1 MALSSILCVDCM
13 KRFITILFII
23 SQYLLGQF
31 PSYDLSAVPGSNF
44 VAAVE
49 PLVRSTSFSL
59 GYHQFSEPDLTRR
72 FSVSVSAAVGNDLT
86 GRSFSGNSIIGLPII
101 HGALLITENLKIN
114 GIFGGFTSDND
125 VLEYSGYGFSL
136 SLSEDDTSQWV
147 ADLSVA
153 KMDGPR
159 HLHCRTVDVSISKA
173 SLFKTFPFYFGFGN
187 NQYTSRIFH
196 LGDGEIPEKISGS
209 ANYMLLGKIISFS
222 SWSIGTQARIN
233 NKLTQFSL
241 SLHKS
246 FN

>member
-1 MALSSILCVDCM
+1 M
-13 KRFITILFII
+13 KRFITILLII

-31 PSYDLSAVPGSNF
+31 PSYDLSEVAESNF
-44 VAAVE
+44 VAGVE

-59 GYHQFSEPDLTRR
+59 GYHQFSAPDLTSR
-72 FSVSVSAAVGNDLT
+72 FSVSISAAV
-86 GRSFSGNSIIGLPII
+86 RSENSIIGLPII
-101 HGALLITENLKIN
+101 HGALLVTENLKIN
-114 GIFGGFTSDND
+114 GILGGLTTDND

-159 HLHCRTVDVSISKA
+159 HLHCRTIDASISKA
-173 SLFKTFPFYFGFGN
+173 SIFKAIPFYFGFGI
-187 NQYTSRIFH
+187 NQYTSRIFYK
-196 LGDGEIPEKISGS
+196 GDGEIPEIISGS
-209 ANYMLLGKIISFS
+209 ANYVLLGKIISFS

>member
-1 MALSSILCVDCM
+1 M

-31 PSYDLSAVPGSNF
+31 PSYDLSAVAGSNF

-59 GYHQFSEPDLTRR
+59 GYHQFSETDLTSR
-72 FSVSVSAAVGNDLT
+72 FSVSISAAV
-86 GRSFSGNSIIGLPII
+86 RSENSIIGLPII
-101 HGALLITENLKIN
+101 HGALLVTDNLKIN
-114 GIFGGFTSDND
+114 GIFGGITSDND

-136 SLSEDDTSQWV
+136 SLSENDTSQWV

-159 HLHCRTVDVSISKA
+159 HLHCRTIDASISKA
-173 SLFKTFPFYFGFGN
+173 SIFKIFPFYFGFGV
-187 NQYTSRIFH
+187 NQYTSRIFYQ
-196 LGDGEIPEKISGS
+196 GDGEIPEKISGS

-222 SWSIGTQARIN
+222 SWSVGTQARIN

>member
-1 MALSSILCVDCM
+1 M

-31 PSYDLSAVPGSNF
+31 PSYDLSAVAGSNF

-59 GYHQFSEPDLTRR
+59 GYHQFSETDLTSR
-72 FSVSVSAAVGNDLT
+72 FSVSISAAV
-86 GRSFSGNSIIGLPII
+86 RSENSIIGLPII
-101 HGALLITENLKIN
+101 HGALLVTENLKIN
-114 GIFGGFTSDND
+114 GILGGLTTDND

-147 ADLSVA
+147 ADLIVA
-153 KMDGPR
+153 KMDGSR
-159 HLHCRTVDVSISKA
+159 HLHCRTIDASISKA
-173 SLFKTFPFYFGFGN
+173 SIFKAFPFYFGFGI
-187 NQYTSRIFH
+187 NQYTSRIFYK
-196 LGDGEIPEKISGS
+196 GDGEIPEKISGS
-209 ANYMLLGKIISFS
+209 ANYVLLGKIISFS
-222 SWSIGTQARIN
+222 TWSIGTQARIN

>member
-1 MALSSILCVDCM
+1 M

-31 PSYDLSAVPGSNF
+31 PSYDLSAVAESNF
-44 VAAVE
+44 VAGVE

-59 GYHQFSEPDLTRR
+59 GYHQFSAPDLTSR
-72 FSVSVSAAVGNDLT
+72 FSVSISAAV
-86 GRSFSGNSIIGLPII
+86 RSENSIIGLPII
-101 HGALLITENLKIN
+101 HGALLVTDNLKIN
-114 GIFGGFTSDND
+114 GIFGGITSDND

-147 ADLSVA
+147 ADLIVA
-153 KMDGPR
+153 KMDGSR
-159 HLHCRTVDVSISKA
+159 HLHCRTIDASISKA
-173 SLFKTFPFYFGFGN
+173 SIFKAFPFYFGFGI
-187 NQYTSRIFH
+187 NQYTSRIFYK
-196 LGDGEIPEKISGS
+196 GDGEIPEKISGS
-209 ANYMLLGKIISFS
+209 ANYVLLGKIISFS

>member
-1 MALSSILCVDCM
+1 M

-31 PSYDLSAVPGSNF
+31 PSYDLSAVAGSNF
-44 VAAVE
+44 VATVE

-59 GYHQFSEPDLTRR
+59 GYHQFSETDLTSR
-72 FSVSVSAAVGNDLT
+72 FSVSISAAV
-86 GRSFSGNSIIGLPII
+86 RSENSIIGLPII
-101 HGALLITENLKIN
+101 HGALLVTENLKIN
-114 GIFGGFTSDND
+114 GILGGLTTDND

-147 ADLSVA
+147 ADFSVA

-222 SWSIGTQARIN
+222 SWSVGTQARIN

>member
-1 MALSSILCVDCM
+1 M

-31 PSYDLSAVPGSNF
+31 PSYDLSAVAGSNF

-59 GYHQFSEPDLTRR
+59 GYHQFSETDLTSR
-72 FSVSVSAAVGNDLT
+72 FSVSISAAV
-86 GRSFSGNSIIGLPII
+86 RSENSIIGLPII
-101 HGALLITENLKIN
+101 HGALLVTENLKIN
-114 GIFGGFTSDND
+114 GIWGGVTTDND

-222 SWSIGTQARIN
+222 SWSVGTQARIN

>member
-1 MALSSILCVDCM
+1 MTRLI
-13 KRFITILFII
+13 KILFFI

-31 PSYDLSAVPGSNF
+31 PSYDLSEVTGNNF

-59 GYHQFSEPDLTRR
+59 GYHQFSEPDLSSR
-72 FSVSVSAAVGNDLT
+72 FSVNVNAAVGTEN
-86 GRSFSGNSIIGLPII
+86 SFFGLPII
-101 HGALLITENLKIN
+101 HGALLLTDNLIIN
-114 GIFGGFTSDND
+114 GIIGGVTSDND
-125 VLEYSGYGFSL
+125 VLQYSGYGFSL

-147 ADLSVA
+147 ADLIVA
-153 KMDGPR
+153 KMDGSR
-159 HLHCRTVDVSISKA
+159 HLHCRTIDASISKA
-173 SLFKTFPFYFGFGN
+173 SIFKAIPFYFGFGI
-187 NQYTSRIFH
+187 NQYTSRIFYK
-196 LGDGEIPEKISGS
+196 GDEEIPEIISGS
-209 ANYMLLGKIISFS
+209 ANYVLLGKIISFS

>member
-1 MALSSILCVDCM
+1 MTRLI
-13 KRFITILFII
+13 KILFFI

-31 PSYDLSAVPGSNF
+31 PSYDLSEVSGNNF

-59 GYHQFSEPDLTRR
+59 GYHQFSEPDLSSR
-72 FSVSVSAAVGNDLT
+72 FSVNVNAAVGTEN
-86 GRSFSGNSIIGLPII
+86 SFFGLPII
-101 HGALLITENLKIN
+101 HGALLLTDNLIIN
-114 GIFGGFTSDND
+114 GIIGGVTSDND
-125 VLEYSGYGFSL
+125 VLQYSGYGFSL

-147 ADLSVA
+147 ADLSLA

-159 HLHCRTVDVSISKA
+159 HLHCRTIDASISKA
-173 SLFKTFPFYFGFGN
+173 SIFKAFPFYFGFGI
-187 NQYTSRIFH
+187 NQYTSRIFYK
-196 LGDGEIPEKISGS
+196 GDGEIPEKISGS
-209 ANYMLLGKIISFS
+209 ANYVLLGKIISFS

>member
-1 MALSSILCVDCM
+1 M

-31 PSYDLSAVPGSNF
+31 PSYDLSAVAGSNF

-59 GYHQFSEPDLTRR
+59 GYHQFSETDLTSR
-72 FSVSVSAAVGNDLT
+72 FSVSISAAV
-86 GRSFSGNSIIGLPII
+86 RSENSIIGLPII
-101 HGALLITENLKIN
+101 HGALLVTDNLKIN
-114 GIFGGFTSDND
+114 GIFGGITSDND

-159 HLHCRTVDVSISKA
+159 HLHCRTIDASISKA
-173 SLFKTFPFYFGFGN
+173 SIFKTFPFYFGFGI
-187 NQYTSRIFH
+187 NQYTSRIFYK
-196 LGDGEIPEKISGS
+196 GDGEIPEIISGS
-209 ANYMLLGKIISFS
+209 ANYVLLGKIISFS

>member
-1 MALSSILCVDCM
+1 MTRLI
-13 KRFITILFII
+13 KILFFI

-31 PSYDLSAVPGSNF
+31 PSYDLSEVTGNNF

-59 GYHQFSEPDLTRR
+59 GYHQFSEPDLSSR
-72 FSVSVSAAVGNDLT
+72 FSVNVNAAVGTEN
-86 GRSFSGNSIIGLPII
+86 SFFGLPII
-101 HGALLITENLKIN
+101 HGALLITDNLIIN
-114 GIFGGFTSDND
+114 GIIGGVTSDND
-125 VLEYSGYGFSL
+125 VLQYSGYGFSL

-147 ADLSVA
+147 ADLIIA
-153 KMDGPR
+153 KMDGSR
-159 HLHCRTVDVSISKA
+159 HLHCRTIDASISKA
-173 SLFKTFPFYFGFGN
+173 SIFKAFPFYFGFGI
-187 NQYTSRIFH
+187 NQYTSRIFYK
-196 LGDGEIPEKISGS
+196 GDGEIPEKISGS
-209 ANYMLLGKIISFS
+209 ANYVLLGKIISFS

>member
-1 MALSSILCVDCM
+1 M

-31 PSYDLSAVPGSNF
+31 PSYDLSKVAESNF
-44 VAAVE
+44 VAGVE

-59 GYHQFSEPDLTRR
+59 GYHQFLAPDLANR
-72 FSVSVSAAVGNDLT
+72 FHVSINTAVGYDLT
-86 GRSFSGNSIIGLPII
+86 DRSFSGKSIVGLPII
-101 HGALLITENLKIN
+101 HGALLVTENLKIN
-114 GIFGGFTSDND
+114 GIMGGVTTDND

-147 ADLSVA
+147 ADLIMA

-159 HLHCRTVDVSISKA
+159 HLHCRTIDASISKT
-173 SLFKTFPFYFGFGN
+173 SRFKAFPFYFGFGI
-187 NQYTSRIFH
+187 NQYTSRIFYK
-196 LGDGEIPEKISGS
+196 GDGEIPEIISGS
-209 ANYMLLGKIISFS
+209 ANYVLLGKIISFS

>member
-1 MALSSILCVDCM
+1 M

-31 PSYDLSAVPGSNF
+31 PSYDLSAVAGSNF
-44 VAAVE
+44 VATVE

-59 GYHQFSEPDLTRR
+59 GYHQFSETDLTSR
-72 FSVSVSAAVGNDLT
+72 FSVSISAAV
-86 GRSFSGNSIIGLPII
+86 RSENSIIGLPII
-101 HGALLITENLKIN
+101 HGALLVTDNLKIN
-114 GIFGGFTSDND
+114 GIFGGITSDND

-136 SLSEDDTSQWV
+136 SLSENDTSQWV

-159 HLHCRTVDVSISKA
+159 HLHCRTIDASISKA
-173 SLFKTFPFYFGFGN
+173 SIFKTFPFYFGFGV
-187 NQYTSRIFH
+187 NQYTSRIFYQ
-196 LGDGEIPEKISGS
+196 GDGEIPEKISGS

-222 SWSIGTQARIN
+222 SWSVGTQARIN

>member
-1 MALSSILCVDCM
+1 M
-13 KRFITILFII
+13 KRFVTILFII

-31 PSYDLSAVPGSNF
+31 PSYDLSAVAGSNF

-72 FSVSVSAAVGNDLT
+72 FSVSINAAV
-86 GRSFSGNSIIGLPII
+86 RSENSIIGLPII
-101 HGALLITENLKIN
+101 HGALLVTDNLKIN
-114 GIFGGFTSDND
+114 GIFGGITSDND
-125 VLEYSGYGFSL
+125 VLQYSGYGFSL

-147 ADLSVA
+147 ADLSVS

-159 HLHCRTVDVSISKA
+159 HLHCRTIDASISKA
-173 SLFKTFPFYFGFGN
+173 SIFKTFPFYFGFGI
-187 NQYTSRIFH
+187 NQYMSRIFYQ
-196 LGDGEIPEKISGS
+196 GDGEIPEKISGS

-222 SWSIGTQARIN
+222 SWSVGTQARIN

>member
-1 MALSSILCVDCM
+1 M

-23 SQYLLGQF
+23 FQYLLGQF
-31 PSYDLSAVPGSNF
+31 PSYDLSAVAGSNF
-44 VAAVE
+44 VATVE

-59 GYHQFSEPDLTRR
+59 GYHQFSETDLTSR
-72 FSVSVSAAVGNDLT
+72 FSVSISAAV
-86 GRSFSGNSIIGLPII
+86 RSENSIIGLPII
-101 HGALLITENLKIN
+101 HGALLVTDNLKIN
-114 GIFGGFTSDND
+114 GIFGGITSDND

-136 SLSEDDTSQWV
+136 SLSENDTSQWV

-159 HLHCRTVDVSISKA
+159 HLHCRTIDASISKA
-173 SLFKTFPFYFGFGN
+173 SIFKTFPFYFGFGV
-187 NQYTSRIFH
+187 NQYTSRIFYQ
-196 LGDGEIPEKISGS
+196 GDGEIPEKISGS

-222 SWSIGTQARIN
+222 SWSVGTQARIN

>member
-1 MALSSILCVDCM
+1 M

-31 PSYDLSAVPGSNF
+31 PSYDLSKVAESNF
-44 VAAVE
+44 VAGVE

-59 GYHQFSEPDLTRR
+59 GYHQFLAPDLANR
-72 FSVSVSAAVGNDLT
+72 FHVSINTAAGYDLT
-86 GRSFSGNSIIGLPII
+86 DRSFSGKSIVGLPII
-101 HGALLITENLKIN
+101 HGALLVTENLKIN
-114 GIFGGFTSDND
+114 GILGGLTTDND

-147 ADLSVA
+147 ADLIMA

-159 HLHCRTVDVSISKA
+159 HLHCRTIDASISKT
-173 SLFKTFPFYFGFGN
+173 SRFKAFPFYFGFGI
-187 NQYTSRIFH
+187 NQYTSRIFYK
-196 LGDGEIPEKISGS
+196 GDGEIPEIISGS
-209 ANYMLLGKIISFS
+209 ANYVLLGKIISFS

>member
-1 MALSSILCVDCM
+1 M

-31 PSYDLSAVPGSNF
+31 PSYDLSEVAESNF
-44 VAAVE
+44 VAGVE

-59 GYHQFSEPDLTRR
+59 GYHQFLAPDLANR
-72 FSVSVSAAVGNDLT
+72 FHVSINTAVGYDLT
-86 GRSFSGNSIIGLPII
+86 DRSFSGKSIVGLPLI
-101 HGALLITENLKIN
+101 HGALLVTENLIIN
-114 GIFGGFTSDND
+114 GIMGGVTTDND

-147 ADLSVA
+147 ADLIMA

-159 HLHCRTVDVSISKA
+159 HLHCRTIDASISKA
-173 SLFKTFPFYFGFGN
+173 SRFKAFPFYFGFGI
-187 NQYTSRIFH
+187 NQYTSRIFYK
-196 LGDGEIPEKISGS
+196 GDGEIPEIISGS
-209 ANYMLLGKIISFS
+209 ANYVLLGKIISFS

>member
-1 MALSSILCVDCM
+1 M
-13 KRFITILFII
+13 KRYITILFII

-31 PSYDLSAVPGSNF
+31 PSYDLSEVAESNF
-44 VAAVE
+44 VATVE

-59 GYHQFSEPDLTRR
+59 GYHQFSETDLTSR
-72 FSVSVSAAVGNDLT
+72 FSVSISAAV
-86 GRSFSGNSIIGLPII
+86 RSGNSIIGLPII
-101 HGALLITENLKIN
+101 HGALLVTDNLKIN
-114 GIFGGFTSDND
+114 GIFGGITSDND

-147 ADLSVA
+147 ADLIVA
-153 KMDGPR
+153 KMDGSR
-159 HLHCRTVDVSISKA
+159 HLHCRTIDASISKA
-173 SLFKTFPFYFGFGN
+173 SIFKAFPFYFGFGI
-187 NQYTSRIFH
+187 NQYTSRIFYK
-196 LGDGEIPEKISGS
+196 GDGEIPEIISGS
-209 ANYMLLGKIISFS
+209 ANYVLLGKIISFS

>member
-1 MALSSILCVDCM
+1 M

-31 PSYDLSAVPGSNF
+31 PSYDLSAVSESNF
-44 VAAVE
+44 VAGVE

-59 GYHQFSEPDLTRR
+59 GYHQFSETDLTSR
-72 FSVSVSAAVGNDLT
+72 FSVSISAAV
-86 GRSFSGNSIIGLPII
+86 RSENSIIGLPII
-101 HGALLITENLKIN
+101 HGALLVTENLKIN
-114 GIFGGFTSDND
+114 GILGGLTTDND

-147 ADLSVA
+147 ADLIVA
-153 KMDGPR
+153 KMDGSR
-159 HLHCRTVDVSISKA
+159 HLHCRTIDASISKA
-173 SLFKTFPFYFGFGN
+173 SIFKAIPFYFGFGI
-187 NQYTSRIFH
+187 NQYTSRIFYK
-196 LGDGEIPEKISGS
+196 GDEEIPEIISGS
-209 ANYMLLGKIISFS
+209 ANYVLLGKIISFS

>member
-1 MALSSILCVDCM
+1 M

-31 PSYDLSAVPGSNF
+31 PSYDLSEVAESNF
-44 VAAVE
+44 VATVE

-59 GYHQFSEPDLTRR
+59 GYHQFSETDLTSR
-72 FSVSVSAAVGNDLT
+72 FSVSISAAV
-86 GRSFSGNSIIGLPII
+86 RSENSIIGLPII
-101 HGALLITENLKIN
+101 HGALLVTENLKIN
-114 GIFGGFTSDND
+114 GIFGGITTDND

-147 ADLSVA
+147 ADLIVA

-159 HLHCRTVDVSISKA
+159 HLHCRTIDASISKA
-173 SLFKTFPFYFGFGN
+173 SIFKAFPFYFGFGI
-187 NQYTSRIFH
+187 NQYTSRIFYK
-196 LGDGEIPEKISGS
+196 GDGEIPEKISGS
-209 ANYMLLGKIISFS
+209 ANYVLLGKIISFS

-233 NKLTQFSL
+233 DKLTQFSL

-246 FN
+246 IN

>member
-1 MALSSILCVDCM
+1 M

-23 SQYLLGQF
+23 FQYLLGQF
-31 PSYDLSAVPGSNF
+31 PSYDLSAVAGSNF
-44 VAAVE
+44 VATVE

-59 GYHQFSEPDLTRR
+59 GYHQFSETDLTSR
-72 FSVSVSAAVGNDLT
+72 FSVSISAAV
-86 GRSFSGNSIIGLPII
+86 RSENSIIGLPII
-101 HGALLITENLKIN
+101 HGALLVTDNLKIN
-114 GIFGGFTSDND
+114 GIFGGITSDND

-136 SLSEDDTSQWV
+136 SLSENDTSQWV

-159 HLHCRTVDVSISKA
+159 HLHCRTIDASISKA
-173 SLFKTFPFYFGFGN
+173 SIFKTFPFYFGFGV
-187 NQYTSRIFH
+187 NQYTSRIFYQ
-196 LGDGEIPEKISGS
+196 GDGEIPEIISGS
-209 ANYMLLGKIISFS
+209 ANYVLLGKIISFS

>member
-1 MALSSILCVDCM
+1 M

-31 PSYDLSAVPGSNF
+31 PSYDLSEVAESNF
-44 VAAVE
+44 VATVE

-59 GYHQFSEPDLTRR
+59 GYHQFSETDLTSR
-72 FSVSVSAAVGNDLT
+72 FSVSISAAV
-86 GRSFSGNSIIGLPII
+86 RSENSIIGLPII
-101 HGALLITENLKIN
+101 HGALLVTENLKIN
-114 GIFGGFTSDND
+114 GILGGVTTDND

-147 ADLSVA
+147 ADFSVA

-159 HLHCRTVDVSISKA
+159 HLHCRTIDASISKA
-173 SLFKTFPFYFGFGN
+173 SIFKTFPFYFGFGN

-222 SWSIGTQARIN
+222 SWSVGTQARIN

>member
-1 MALSSILCVDCM
+1 M

-31 PSYDLSAVPGSNF
+31 PSYDLSKVAESNF
-44 VAAVE
+44 VAGVE

-59 GYHQFSEPDLTRR
+59 GYHQFLAPDLANR
-72 FSVSVSAAVGNDLT
+72 FHVSINTAVGYDLT
-86 GRSFSGNSIIGLPII
+86 DRSFSGKSIVGLPII
-101 HGALLITENLKIN
+101 HGALLVTENLKIN
-114 GIFGGFTSDND
+114 GILGGLTTDND

-147 ADLSVA
+147 ADLIMA

-159 HLHCRTVDVSISKA
+159 HLHCRTIDASISKA
-173 SLFKTFPFYFGFGN
+173 SRFKAFPFYFGFGI
-187 NQYTSRIFH
+187 NQYTSRIFYK
-196 LGDGEIPEKISGS
+196 GDGEIPEIISGS
-209 ANYMLLGKIISFS
+209 ANYVLLGKIISFS

>member
-1 MALSSILCVDCM
+1 M

-31 PSYDLSAVPGSNF
+31 PSYDLSAVGESNF
-44 VAAVE
+44 VAGVE

-59 GYHQFSEPDLTRR
+59 GYHQFSAPDLANR
-72 FSVSVSAAVGNDLT
+72 FYVSINTAVGNDLT
-86 GRSFSGNSIIGLPII
+86 GRSFSGKSIVGLPII
-101 HGALLITENLKIN
+101 HGALLVTENLKIN
-114 GIFGGFTSDND
+114 GILGGLTTDND

-147 ADLSVA
+147 ADFSVA
-153 KMDGPR
+153 KMDGSR

-222 SWSIGTQARIN
+222 SWSVGTQARIN